1 MNQSLNYRSFRTGVL
16 LSLPV
21 AITLF
26 YLTYS
31 YGLKKSFLMLN
42 GDGGMAADLLFKFIT
57 YFGDAILW
65 VPMLAFII
73 WKKRKLYLPLVT
85 ATFTLVTIFVQVC
98 KYFIVPDEARPTRFI
113 TDGSFIHTVEGVTVH
128 SFSSFPSGH
137 TATAFAF
144 FLMICLMTKKR
155 WWLPVGLFTAILVG
169 YSRIYLAQHFPLD
182 VAAGIIVA
190 IISVSLSIP
199 FQKWIDKRNLKI
211 NEDLKV

>member
-1 MNQSLNYRSFRTGVL
+1 MQQNLNTRSFKTGIL

-21 AITLF
+21 AGVLF
-26 YLTYS
+26 YLTYY
-31 YGLKKSFLMLN
+31 YGLKESFLILN
-42 GDGGMAADLLFKFIT
+42 GDGGNASDILFRFIT

-65 VPMLAFII
+65 IPMLGYII
-73 WKKRKLYLPLVT
+73 WKKRKLYLALVT
-85 ATFTLVTIFVQVC
+85 ASFTLVTIFVQVC
-98 KYFIVPDEARPTRFI
+98 KYFIVPDEARPTRYI

-137 TATAFAF
+137 TATAFTF
-144 FLMICLMTKKR
+144 FLMICLMTRKK
-155 WWLPVGLFTAILVG
+155 WWLPVGIFTAILVG

-199 FQKWIDKRNLKI
+199 FQKWIDKRNLRISKQV
-211 NEDLKV
+211 EA